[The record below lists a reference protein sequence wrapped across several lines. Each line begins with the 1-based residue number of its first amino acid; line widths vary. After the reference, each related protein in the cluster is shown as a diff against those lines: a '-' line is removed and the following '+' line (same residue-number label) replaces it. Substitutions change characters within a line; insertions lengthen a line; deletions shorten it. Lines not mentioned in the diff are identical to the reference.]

1 MELYK
6 LTISCPKIMTAS
18 QTHQTWLENVFK
30 NTLVEYYVR
39 RITSTK
45 PTITRTEEGPVFK
58 VDKID
63 KQQITK
69 TQTFIEGEF
78 KKSIS
83 ASDGLR
89 QVILPKDLVVKVETN
104 FDELVK
110 KLPELKGIF

>member
-1 MELYK
+1 
-6 LTISCPKIMTAS
+6 MTAS
-18 QTHQTWLENVFK
+18 QTHQTWLKNVFK
-30 NTLVEYYVR
+30 SALVEYYVR

-45 PTITRTEEGPVFK
+45 PTITTTEEGPVFE
-58 VDKID
+58 VDNID

-69 TQTFIEGEF
+69 AQTFIENEF
-78 KKSIS
+78 KKSIF

-89 QVILPKDLVVKVETN
+89 QAILPKDLVVKVESN